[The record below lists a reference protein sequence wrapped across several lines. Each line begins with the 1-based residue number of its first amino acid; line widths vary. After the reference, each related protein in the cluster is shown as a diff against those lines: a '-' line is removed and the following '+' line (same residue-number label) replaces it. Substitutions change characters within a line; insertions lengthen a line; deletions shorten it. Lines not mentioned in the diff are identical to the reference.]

1 MNFEDIFNIVQD
13 TSLTPYQ
20 KAANLHALLAG
31 NGVKID
37 SPRAKP
43 KVSTPRKA
51 RTQTALETH
60 LNGSSNSS
68 NLPLMNGSDHAG

>member
-1 MNFEDIFNIVQD
+1 MVFEDILNIVQD
-13 TSLTPYQ
+13 HSLTPYQ

-37 SPRAKP
+37 STRAKP

-60 LNGSSNSS
+60 LNGSTNSS
-68 NLPLMNGSDHAG
+68 DLPLMNGSGHAG